1 VQLSEGLR
9 SAEDAV
15 KSEVN
20 VSRRA
25 WPSIS
30 SGLPT
35 VPSHALKADVS
46 QAGASA
52 KALPEGPFA
61 RNAAQ
66 LTGPAAGITAIYES
80 YVRLAERGWRLTEA
94 SISATSTG
102 TPAQA
107 SFARANSSLYI
118 EAIYDGH
125 FNLSLLGKSL
135 VRGYERL
142 GGSAAFRG
150 KLTPSEIDA
159 LASAYSIPAVR
170 LEPHPFGG
178 AKGG

>member
-125 FNLSLLGKSL
+125 YNLSLLGKSL

-159 LASAYSIPAVR
+159 LASAYSIAAVR
-170 LEPHPFGG
+170 LEPHPFGT
-178 AKGG
+178 AKED